1 MVTDNTS
8 WSLESFL
15 DSLVLELDKARE
27 TLAVKAINKPLTYTV
42 KDLSLDLQI
51 FPSFNGEDVK
61 FLTAQPGQ
69 IGSSKISV
77 QLASITDQQVRA
89 TSKKISTKEDLSIDA
104 ADIDEDTKKALR
116 KVGVTSMNDLKE
128 IEYKNVDLQ
137 KVSPQKKLS
146 YTDLINR
153 IEKSKR
159 DKANRPK
166 ILSIATTNQEN
177 ILIIKGEN
185 LAINK
190 NLEPVVIINDRLTE
204 VTKFNEKELH
214 IKVNNGTIE
223 KGNNSIIVTLDPYSI
238 FKLNLKR

>member
-1 MVTDNTS
+1 MATDNTS

-15 DSLVLELDKARE
+15 DSLVVELDKARE
-27 TLAVKAINKPLTYTV
+27 TLAVKAINRPLTYTV

-69 IGSSKISV
+69 VGSSKISV
-77 QLASITDQQVRA
+77 QMASITDQQVRA
-89 TSKKISTKEDLSIDA
+89 TSKKLSTKEDLSIDA
-104 ADIDEDTKKALR
+104 ADIDDDTKKALR

-128 IEYKNVDLQ
+128 IEYKNVDLE
-137 KVSPQKKLS
+137 KVSPKKKLS

-159 DKANRPK
+159 DKSNRPK
-166 ILSIATTNQEN
+166 VLSIAASDQNN
-177 ILIIKGEN
+177 VLVIKGEN
-185 LAINK
+185 LAMNK
-190 NLEPVVIINDRLTE
+190 NLEPVVIINDRLST
-204 VTKFNEKELH
+204 VKKFNENELH
-214 IKVNNGTIE
+214 ISLNKGTIE
-223 KGNNSIIVTLDPYSI
+223 KGNNTIIVTLDPYSI